1 MAARNSGRHLDFHP
15 TKPWV
20 YVSIETQ
27 NKMYTYRI
35 ENGRLNPEIAF
46 RAETLVEPDNIR
58 ARQAAGTVH
67 VHPNGRFLYG
77 ANAPS
82 RPSNF
87 RARRSSRAART
98 ALSSTPSIN

>member
-46 RAETLVEPDNIR
+46 RAETLAEPDNIR

-67 VHPNGRFLYG
+67 VHPNGRFLYRG
-77 ANAPS
+77 EP
-82 RPSNF
+82 R
-87 RARRSSRAART
+87 RADRRISGQEGLQGRREQ
-98 ALSSTPSIN
+98 